1 MDTVIREGL
10 NGQLVA
16 NGDATLLATAIDRV
30 ASRSAARSAAA
41 IRQTVQEFAWPH
53 IATAIIKEYEKTL
66 ASRTLR
72 PE

>member
-16 NGDATLLATAIDRV
+16 NGDAALLAKAIDRV

-53 IATAIIKEYEKTL
+53 IASAIIEEYGESL
-66 ASRTLR
+66 SSGNLMRS
-72 PE
+72 

>member
-1 MDTVIREGL
+1 
-10 NGQLVA
+10 
-16 NGDATLLATAIDRV
+16 V

-53 IATAIIKEYEKTL
+53 IASAIIKEYEKTL
-66 ASRTLR
+66 TSQTLR